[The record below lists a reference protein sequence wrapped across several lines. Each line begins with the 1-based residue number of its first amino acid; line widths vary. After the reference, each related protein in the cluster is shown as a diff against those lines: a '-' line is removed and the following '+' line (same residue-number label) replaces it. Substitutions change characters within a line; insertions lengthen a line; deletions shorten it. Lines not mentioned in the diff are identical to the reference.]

1 MISKLV
7 KIYLYLSGFYL
18 NETENIMSNIE
29 ENIKKHIEL
38 FKEIGFNEP
47 KDWFPIRL
55 MDNEKEIMRQSPYYN
70 VNIDEINN
78 YEFKMDAVASLTK
91 RMNLL

>member
-1 MISKLV
+1 MNDI
-7 KIYLYLSGFYL
+7 
-18 NETENIMSNIE
+18 ENK
-29 ENIKKHIEL
+29 IKKHIEL

-70 VNIDEINN
+70 TEIEEVNN
-78 YEFKMDAVASLTK
+78 YQFKMDTIVSLTK